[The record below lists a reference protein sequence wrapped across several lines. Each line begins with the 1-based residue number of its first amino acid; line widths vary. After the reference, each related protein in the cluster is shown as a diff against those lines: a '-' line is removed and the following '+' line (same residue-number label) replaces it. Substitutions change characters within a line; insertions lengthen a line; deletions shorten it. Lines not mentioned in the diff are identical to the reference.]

1 MARALLPRKI
11 SYMVSQAA
19 ICYPECSMKA
29 GLPHATERLHLTIA
43 YDGRTYAG
51 WQSQPNRNAV
61 QDHIEA
67 ALAKILDR
75 PARVHGAGRT
85 DAGVHALAQA
95 AHVDVPAKRLPTAT
109 WRVALNANLPSGI
122 RITACRRVPEE
133 FHARFS
139 ARGKVYLY
147 RIWNTEIFHPLEVGR
162 SWHVPQRLD
171 ADDLIIYAGLFCG
184 QHDFASFA
192 ANRGTPPETTVR
204 NLQKIQ
210 VRRQGTLVALEFTG
224 DGFLYRMVRMITGSL
239 VQVGLGRKDS
249 DWLKELLRV
258 PGKEKTHHTAPAE
271 GLYLVRV
278 LY

>member
-1 MARALLPRKI
+1 MQAKLLP
-11 SYMVSQAA
+11 
-19 ICYPECSMKA
+19 A
-29 GLPHATERLHLTIA
+29 GLERLHLTIA
-43 YDGRTYAG
+43 YDGTTFAG

-75 PARVHGAGRT
+75 PARLHGAGRT

-95 AHVDVPAKRLPTAT
+95 AHVDVPADRFPTAT

-122 RITACRRVPEE
+122 RIIACRRVSGE

-139 ARGKVYLY
+139 AKGKVYRY
-147 RIWNTEIFHPLEVGR
+147 RIWNTEIFYPLEVGR
-162 SWHVPQRLD
+162 AWHVPQRLD
-171 ADDLIIYAGLFCG
+171 VDNLITHAAFFCG
-184 QHDFASFA
+184 EHDFASFA
-192 ANRGTPPETTVR
+192 ANRGTSPETTVR

-210 VRRQGTLVALEFTG
+210 VRRHGVLVTLEFTG

-239 VQVGLGRKDS
+239 VQVGLGRKDA

-278 LY
+278 LYQ

>member
-1 MARALLPRKI
+1 MQAKLLP
-11 SYMVSQAA
+11 
-19 ICYPECSMKA
+19 P
-29 GLPHATERLHLTIA
+29 GLERLLLTIA
-43 YDGRTYAG
+43 YDGRAFAG
-51 WQSQPNRNAV
+51 WQSQPNRNGV

-75 PARVHGAGRT
+75 LARVHGAGRT

-122 RITACRRVPEE
+122 RIIACRRVSGE

-139 ARGKVYLY
+139 AKGKVYRY
-147 RIWNTEIFHPLEVGR
+147 RIWNTETFHPLEVGR
-162 SWHVPQRLD
+162 AWHVPQRFD
-171 ADDLIIYAGLFCG
+171 ADDLMIYSGLFCG

-210 VRRQGTLVALEFTG
+210 VRRQSSLVTLEFTG
-224 DGFLYRMVRMITGSL
+224 DGFLYRMVRMLTGSL
-239 VQVGLGRKDS
+239 VQVALGRKDA
-249 DWLKELLRV
+249 DWLKGLLRA

-278 LY
+278 LYR